1 VQEIRKQE
9 MEDYMDSADWKF
21 ASATRN
27 RTSGRP
33 LTAEGHTAREAILA
47 GATNKEAVALVR
59 EHHPTARMSA
69 RSVANIR
76 WALKKLHPELPS
88 SYYDQAAPLRDAVRP
103 AEDAKVGRAADART
117 ARVAGAGF
125 LVPSIANATVSS
137 YVWAEGA
144 AALLALTE
152 RGAGDGPARDS
163 SLTTCRC
170 GRRARTSRTVVSVV
184 EEAIRAGAT
193 DSEALGA
200 VLATIPYARTNLRSV
215 AIYRSNLRTEGE
227 ALLTSSQVKRA
238 KAKVALEPTR

>member
-1 VQEIRKQE
+1 MK
-9 MEDYMDSADWKF
+9 DYMDSADWNF

-27 RTSGRP
+27 RTLGRP

-59 EHHPTARMSA
+59 EHHPRARMSA

-76 WALKKLHPELPS
+76 WALKKLHPDLPS
-88 SYYDQAAPLRDAVRP
+88 SYYNQAASLRDAVRP
-103 AEDAKVGRAADART
+103 AEDAKVGLAADIGT

-125 LVPSIANATVSS
+125 LAPSVANATVSS

-152 RGAGDGPARDS
+152 RGAAADPARDS
-163 SLTTCRC
+163 SITTCRC

-193 DSEALGA
+193 DSEALRA

-227 ALLTSSQVKRA
+227 ALPTSSQAEKARA
-238 KAKVALEPTR
+238 KALRRPAC